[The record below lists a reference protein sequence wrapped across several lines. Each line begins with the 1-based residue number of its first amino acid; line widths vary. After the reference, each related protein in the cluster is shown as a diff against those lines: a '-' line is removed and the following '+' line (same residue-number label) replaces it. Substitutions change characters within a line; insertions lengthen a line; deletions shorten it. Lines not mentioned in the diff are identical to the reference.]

1 MKFRNLVTMSIA
13 SLAGL
18 LASPAQA
25 TFIVDPDPGGQKFYI
40 DKPDNGATSFCG
52 VVGTNQGCQ
61 AGLNDD
67 EVNVATDVGVQTGSG
82 YANIKPDNNNDLL
95 TTLTFT
101 PENPN
106 IFSDFSFRG
115 QPVEDVTSTNPVV
128 IRVLDGQNNPVQIFN
143 FFGFNANADFDR
155 IGVFSWMD
163 RRSRKSR
170 SSSRQASGRSSRST
184 SPPLSL
190 SPAPWRCSA
199 SASSASAS
207 HAVAAAD
214 RRSSPARPPRRLR
227 TQKSAAVTAADF
239 FLPAAS

>member
-155 IGVFSWMD
+155 IGVFSLD
-163 RRSRKSR
+163 GQTIKEVEIFFSSGFREIKQIDFSTAIPEPGSLALLGLGLLGIGLARRRRS
-170 SSSRQASGRSSRST
+170 
-184 SPPLSL
+184 
-190 SPAPWRCSA
+190 
-199 SASSASAS
+199 
-207 HAVAAAD
+207 
-214 RRSSPARPPRRLR
+214 
-227 TQKSAAVTAADF
+227 
-239 FLPAAS
+239 

>member
-1 MKFRNLVTMSIA
+1 MKVRNLVTMSIA

-18 LASPAQA
+18 LVSPAQA

-155 IGVFSWMD
+155 IGVFSLD
-163 RRSRKSR
+163 GQTIKEVEIFFSSGFREVKQIDFSTAIPEPGSLALLGLGLLGIGLARRRRS
-170 SSSRQASGRSSRST
+170 
-184 SPPLSL
+184 
-190 SPAPWRCSA
+190 
-199 SASSASAS
+199 
-207 HAVAAAD
+207 
-214 RRSSPARPPRRLR
+214 
-227 TQKSAAVTAADF
+227 
-239 FLPAAS
+239 

>member
-128 IRVLDGQNNPVQIFN
+128 IRVLDGQNNPVQTFN

-155 IGVFSWMD
+155 IGVFSLD
-163 RRSRKSR
+163 GQTIKEVEIFFSSGFREVKQIDFSTAIPEPGSLALLGLGLLGIGLARRRRS
-170 SSSRQASGRSSRST
+170 
-184 SPPLSL
+184 
-190 SPAPWRCSA
+190 
-199 SASSASAS
+199 
-207 HAVAAAD
+207 
-214 RRSSPARPPRRLR
+214 
-227 TQKSAAVTAADF
+227 
-239 FLPAAS
+239 